1 MKQKILIMII
11 AVIFLLSAAG
21 SLFILFSPS
30 KDTVRIISDG
40 RVIETVDLR
49 TAEDREIITEY
60 QGRTNTVTI
69 RDGEIFV
76 SDAECFDHTCMRMGA
91 LKSASLPIVCL
102 PNHLVI
108 EFVDETEASAADA
121 VTR

>member
-30 KDTVRIISDG
+30 KNTVRIISDG
-40 RVIETVDLR
+40 KVIETVDLS
-49 TAEDREIITEY
+49 TSEDRDIVTEY

-69 RDGEIFV
+69 RDGEIYV
-76 SDAECFDHTCMRMGA
+76 SDAECFDRTCMRMGV

-108 EFVDETEASAADA
+108 EYVDDDSTDAADA